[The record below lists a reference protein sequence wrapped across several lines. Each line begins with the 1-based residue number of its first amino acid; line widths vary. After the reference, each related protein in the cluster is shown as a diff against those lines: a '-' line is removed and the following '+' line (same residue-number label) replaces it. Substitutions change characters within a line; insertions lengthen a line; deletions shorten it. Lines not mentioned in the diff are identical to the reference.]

1 VSATVPREK
10 ATERELDAPA
20 DEALDEAGAAR
31 VLIVDDE
38 ESIRLALSRYLR
50 TRGYA
55 PDAAAS
61 GEAALDSLAR
71 RHYALLICDVRM
83 PNMSG
88 LELVPRAR
96 AAAPDLAIIMLSAVN
111 DAVTAAAAMSAG
123 AIAYLLKPVDLRDLS
138 ETAERA
144 LHQRAELRERCRLE
158 QRVRDEVAQ
167 RTAELERERSTLREM
182 TVGVAHSL
190 INAMEARDP
199 YLRGRSQRVAALA
212 ASIADALELD
222 EDTVEEARMAG
233 RLADVGMI
241 GLREG
246 VLHKPS
252 RLTPEEY
259 EHVKQHVRIGL
270 EILAPLKHLGQAL
283 EFMHDHHEH
292 LDGSGYPRGL
302 SGDRIS
308 IGGRILAAADAFDAL
323 TSRRA
328 YRESLT
334 PQATLERMAE
344 FVGRHFDPIVFD
356 ALRTVIERRKS
367 LTFIDDAAG

>member
-1 VSATVPREK
+1 
-10 ATERELDAPA
+10 
-20 DEALDEAGAAR
+20 
-31 VLIVDDE
+31 
-38 ESIRLALSRYLR
+38 
-50 TRGYA
+50 
-55 PDAAAS
+55 
-61 GEAALDSLAR
+61 
-71 RHYALLICDVRM
+71 
-83 PNMSG
+83 
-88 LELVPRAR
+88 
-96 AAAPDLAIIMLSAVN
+96 
-111 DAVTAAAAMSAG
+111 
-123 AIAYLLKPVDLRDLS
+123 
-138 ETAERA
+138 
-144 LHQRAELRERCRLE
+144 
-158 QRVRDEVAQ
+158 
-167 RTAELERERSTLREM
+167 
-182 TVGVAHSL
+182 
-190 INAMEARDP
+190 
-199 YLRGRSQRVAALA
+199 
-212 ASIADALELD
+212 
-222 EDTVEEARMAG
+222 
-233 RLADVGMI
+233 
-241 GLREG
+241 